1 MALPTAQLRGITTDL
16 ASQLKERGLKDSEQ
30 FLAAVKT
37 PKQRAEL
44 AKALAADEKAILELA
59 NRADLARIKGIGEVF
74 ADLLEQGGV
83 DTVKELA
90 RRVPENLHATLIELN
105 QAKKISGRQP
115 TLDMVKDWVAQAKD
129 LPKLLEYQTG

>member
-129 LPKLLEYQTG
+129 LPKLLEY

>member
-1 MALPTAQLRGITTDL
+1 MVLPTAQLRGITTDL
-16 ASQLKERGLKDSEQ
+16 ASKLKERGLKDSEQ

-90 RRVPENLHATLIELN
+90 RRVPENLHATLVELN

-129 LPKLLEYQTG
+129 LPKLLEY